1 MGEFGMTCF
10 LKPKNEFGN
19 FEKGQ
24 GSTYAAVTTVVT
36 TAQLGREGRQLWVVA
51 QV

>member
-1 MGEFGMTCF
+1 MGEFGLTS
-10 LKPKNEFGN
+10 LKLKNEFGN

-24 GSTYAAVTTVVT
+24 GATYTVITTVVT